1 MLKLAPASDENFSE
15 YLLLLLIKNLN
26 LKRLGG
32 AQVVQNTEHNI
43 DSKWLQYSP
52 QFLVNLAKIPYIVTQ
67 CIHFSIFT

>member
-32 AQVVQNTEHNI
+32 AQVVQNTEHTVI
-43 DSKWLQYSP
+43 
-52 QFLVNLAKIPYIVTQ
+52 
-67 CIHFSIFT
+67 